1 MSGTE
6 PAKSAPGGLGWR
18 ITNSQLTALSS
29 LKVPYKGARR
39 GSRGRGPRIDLHMP
53 RSPPLTNPNPD
64 RPPPDTEGI
73 ECEPVT
79 LGIAASADG
88 SGVDTETYHPIA
100 ADGSNPAIAGRV
112 AARKGGM
119 TIRNRPFLLGVHLTL
134 GIPVPD
140 GERIAAALRRPVW
153 GL

>member
-64 RPPPDTEGI
+64 KPPPDTEGI
-73 ECEPVT
+73 ET
-79 LGIAASADG
+79 SG
-88 SGVDTETYHPIA
+88 SSEN
-100 ADGSNPAIAGRV
+100 SNQIL
-112 AARKGGM
+112 
-119 TIRNRPFLLGVHLTL
+119 ILT
-134 GIPVPD
+134 G
-140 GERIAAALRRPVW
+140 RRPIPRA
-153 GL
+153 